1 MKIKKGNMQFLKTM
15 RLAAAA
21 GLLFFTACKKSS
33 DNVQVSKPPF
43 QVGQAVTATYSG
55 GPVTGTML
63 SGQTYTITSDVI
75 VPQGDTLLLQSGVT
89 MKIAAKVNI
98 IVHGTFISLGTQA
111 KPNWISTMTTHQ
123 DQAFPSIAAAEAN
136 DPALQGLWYGIS
148 CDTTCPL
155 FVMKWTHLEFCG
167 ATFVTAPVAGLTAAS
182 PAWPIFYQNP
192 NGVFVL
198 EDSWVYGCTDD
209 MVHITD
215 GKVSIMRN
223 TLEKGGGTGGDC
235 VNLKSGTV
243 GDVAYNLFVGD
254 ATNGSKISN
263 AGATA
268 IQCNVHNYN
277 NTYIDCGYRQSDWA
291 GHGGSIDLE
300 KAAKALIYNNLI
312 VNCRVGLRI
321 VNTADTTDS
330 QYGNSYFYGDSLS
343 VANDF
348 YSVGDATHPQST
360 DIPNPSSYLPAGYVE
375 GAVYNG
381 QSVVSVGNPMFTNFP
396 LPNYNYQNV
405 DYSAGF
411 NFHLATG
418 SPAIGKG
425 YASFSALAVV
435 PVDSNFAATAIT
447 APGSDMGC
455 YQSNG
460 TGNQH

>member
-1 MKIKKGNMQFLKTM
+1 MQLNRKM
-15 RLAAAA
+15 QVAAAI
-21 GLLFFTACKKSS
+21 GLMLFTACKKSS
-33 DNVQVSKPPF
+33 DKVQTSTPPL
-43 QVGQAVTATYSG
+43 QVGQAITAGYSG
-55 GPVTGTML
+55 GTISGSQTMVAGTI
-63 SGQTYTITSDVI
+63 YTITSDII
-75 VPQGDTLLLQSGVT
+75 VPAGDTLAIQPGVT
-89 MKIAAKVNI
+89 LKIAAVVNI
-98 IVHGTFISLGTQA
+98 VVHGSFLSLGTQA
-111 KPNWISTMTTHQ
+111 SPVWITTGTAHQ
-123 DQAFPSIAAAEAN
+123 DQAFSSIAAAQAS
-136 DPALQGLWYGIS
+136 DPALQGGWYGIS

-167 ATFVTAPVAGLTAAS
+167 ATFVTAPVAGLSAAS
-182 PAWPIFYQNP
+182 PAWPIFFQNP

-209 MVHITD
+209 MVHVTD

-223 TLEKGGGTGGDC
+223 TLEKGGNTGGDC

-277 NTYIDCGYRQSDWA
+277 NSYIDCGYRQSEWA

-300 KAAKALIYNNLI
+300 KQAKAYIYNNLI

-343 VANDF
+343 VVNDF
-348 YSVGDATHPQST
+348 YSVGDVTHPQTT
-360 DIPNPSSYLPAGYVE
+360 DIPLPSSYLTAGYTE

-381 QSVVSVGNPMFTNFP
+381 TSVLSVGNPMFKNFS

-405 DYSAGF
+405 DYSAGWD
-411 NFHLATG
+411 FHLVSG

-425 YASFSALAVV
+425 NTNFSPLGVV
-435 PVDSNFAATAIT
+435 PIDPNFGATAIT
-447 APGSDMGC
+447 APGADMGC